1 MKPFNKPAK
10 TFAEQIEL
18 LKARGMQFANEQ
30 DAQFYLEQIN
40 YYRLG
45 AYWLPFENTHS
56 PHCFKP
62 DTSFE
67 QVLELYIFD
76 RELRLLILDAIER
89 VEVAI
94 RTRFAYELAHR
105 HGCHAYLQSQYFK
118 PAFRWNSLLE
128 SLKTEVSRAD
138 EVFIE
143 HYKRSYDDPEL
154 PPIWAVCEVMSFGQ
168 LSKWY
173 QLLAPIQTRKA
184 ISSHFDCDEKQFEGL
199 LHHFVY
205 LRNICAHHARLWNR
219 KLTKTIAQPRSK
231 PAGLK
236 QQFNFDQSISA
247 DRKLYNSLVFLLHFM
262 DKIAPKH
269 TWRNRLLHLLRTHRN
284 ISKTW
289 MGFPEQWESYPIWQ
303 TDQIQ

>member
-1 MKPFNKPAK
+1 MKSFNKPAK

-45 AYWLPFENTHS
+45 AYWLPFEYSHS

-67 QVLELYIFD
+67 QVLALYVFD

-89 VEVAI
+89 LEVAV

-105 HGCHAYLQSQYFK
+105 HGCHAYLQAQYFK
-118 PAFRWNSLLE
+118 PTFRWHSLLE

-143 HYKRSYDDPEL
+143 HYKHTYDDPEL
-154 PPIWAVCEVMSFGQ
+154 PPIWATCEVMSFGQ

-199 LHHFVY
+199 LQHFVY
-205 LRNICAHHARLWNR
+205 LRNTCAHHSRLWNR
-219 KLTKTIAQPRSK
+219 KFTKTIAKPRSK
-231 PAGLK
+231 PMGLRV
-236 QQFNFDQSISA
+236 QCNFEPSNSA
-247 DRKLYNSLVFLLHFM
+247 DRKIYNSLVFLLYFM
-262 DKIAPKH
+262 DKIAPQH
-269 TWRNRLLHLLRTHRN
+269 TWRKRLVDLLLTRHN
-284 ISKTW
+284 ISKTA
-289 MGFPEQWESYPIWQ
+289 MGFPEDWQSYPVWQ
-303 TDQIQ
+303 IEQ

>member
-1 MKPFNKPAK
+1 MKSFNKPAK

-18 LKARGMQFANEQ
+18 LKARGMQFANQQ

-45 AYWLPFENTHS
+45 AYWLPFEQTHS

-67 QVLELYIFD
+67 QVLELYVFD

-89 VEVAI
+89 LEVAV

-105 HGCHAYLQSQYFK
+105 HGCHAYLQGQYFK
-118 PAFRWNSLLE
+118 PTFRWQSLLE

-143 HYKRSYDDPEL
+143 HYKRTYDDPEL
-154 PPIWAVCEVMSFGQ
+154 PPIWATCEVMSFGQ

-199 LHHFVY
+199 LQHFVY
-205 LRNICAHHARLWNR
+205 LRNTCAHHSRLWNR
-219 KLTKTIAQPRSK
+219 KFTKTIAKPRSK
-231 PAGLK
+231 PMGLRV
-236 QQFNFDQSISA
+236 QCNFENTNAA
-247 DRKLYNSLVFLLHFM
+247 DRKIYNSLVFLLYFM
-262 DKIAPKH
+262 DKIAPQH
-269 TWRNRLLHLLRTHRN
+269 TWRKRLVDLLLTHHN
-284 ISKTW
+284 ISNIA
-289 MGFPEQWESYPIWQ
+289 MGFPEDWQSHPIWQ
-303 TDQIQ
+303 IEQ

>member
-1 MKPFNKPAK
+1 MKSFNKPAK

-30 DAQFYLEQIN
+30 EAQFYLEQIN

-45 AYWLPFENTHS
+45 AYWLPFEHTHS

-67 QVLELYIFD
+67 QVLELYVFD

-89 VEVAI
+89 LEVAV

-105 HGCHAYLQSQYFK
+105 HGCHAYLKGQYFK
-118 PAFRWNSLLE
+118 PAFRWHKLLE
-128 SLKTEVSRAD
+128 SLEGEVDRAD

-143 HYKRSYDDPEL
+143 HYKRTYDDPEL
-154 PPIWAVCEVMSFGQ
+154 PPIWATCEVMSFGQ

-199 LHHFVY
+199 LQHFVY
-205 LRNICAHHARLWNR
+205 LRNTCAHHSRLWNR
-219 KLTKTIAQPRSK
+219 KFTKTIAKPRSK
-231 PAGLK
+231 PMGLRV
-236 QQFNFDQSISA
+236 QCNFENTNAA
-247 DRKLYNSLVFLLHFM
+247 DRKIYNSLVFLLYFM
-262 DKIAPKH
+262 DKIAPQH
-269 TWRNRLLHLLRTHRN
+269 TWRKRLVDLLLTHHN
-284 ISKTW
+284 ISKTA
-289 MGFPEQWESYPIWQ
+289 MGFPEDWQSYPVWQ
-303 TDQIQ
+303 IEQ

>member
-1 MKPFNKPAK
+1 MKSFNKPAK

-45 AYWLPFENTHS
+45 AYWLPFEQTHS

-67 QVLELYIFD
+67 QVLELYVFD

-89 VEVAI
+89 LEVAV

-105 HGCHAYLQSQYFK
+105 HGCHAYLQGQYFK
-118 PAFRWNSLLE
+118 PTFRWQSLLE

-143 HYKRSYDDPEL
+143 HYKRTYDDPEL
-154 PPIWAVCEVMSFGQ
+154 PPIWATCEVMSFGQ

-199 LHHFVY
+199 LQHFVY
-205 LRNICAHHARLWNR
+205 LRNTCAHHSRLWNR
-219 KLTKTIAQPRSK
+219 KFTKTIAKPRSK
-231 PAGLK
+231 PMGLRV
-236 QQFNFDQSISA
+236 QCNFENTNAS
-247 DRKLYNSLVFLLHFM
+247 DRKIYNSLVFLLYFM
-262 DKIAPKH
+262 DKIAPQH
-269 TWRNRLLHLLRTHRN
+269 TWRKRLVDLLLIHYN
-284 ISKTW
+284 ISKTA
-289 MGFPEQWESYPIWQ
+289 MS
-303 TDQIQ
+303 TLR

>member
-1 MKPFNKPAK
+1 MKSFNKPAK

-45 AYWLPFENTHS
+45 AYWLPFEYTHS

-67 QVLELYIFD
+67 QVLELYVFD

-89 VEVAI
+89 LEVAV

-105 HGCHAYLQSQYFK
+105 HGCHAYLQGQYFK
-118 PAFRWNSLLE
+118 PTFRWQSLLE

-143 HYKRSYDDPEL
+143 HYKRTYDDPEL
-154 PPIWAVCEVMSFGQ
+154 PPIWATCEVMSFGQ

-199 LHHFVY
+199 LQHFVY
-205 LRNICAHHARLWNR
+205 LRNTCAHHSRLWNR
-219 KLTKTIAQPRSK
+219 KFTKTIAKPRSK
-231 PAGLK
+231 PMGLRA
-236 QQFNFDQSISA
+236 QCNFEHSNSA
-247 DRKLYNSLVFLLHFM
+247 ERKIYNSLVFLLYFM
-262 DKIAPKH
+262 DKIAPQH
-269 TWRNRLLHLLRTHRN
+269 TWRKRLIDLLLTHHN
-284 ISKTW
+284 ISKTA
-289 MGFPEQWESYPIWQ
+289 MGFPEEWQSYPVWQ
-303 TDQIQ
+303 IEP